1 MNQKDFM
8 RLFDAQAFRA
18 FRDVG
23 VADAALFLAAD
34 GSQSPC
40 TVLFDESVQQ
50 FGDVD
55 AGPVPVTFDRI
66 TLLLSEVTPRVGAIV
81 QIEGSGRRLKL
92 VQKLRGDAS
101 SEQWEVGNG

>member
-8 RLFDAQAFRA
+8 QRFDALTFKAFGA
-18 FRDVG
+18 TG
-23 VADAALFLAAD
+23 IADAAHFIAAD
-34 GSQSPC
+34 GTQTPC
-40 TVLFDESVQQ
+40 TVLLDESVQP

-66 TLLLSEVTPRVGAIV
+66 TLQLSEVTPRNGEIV
-81 QIEGSGRRLKL
+81 QILGSGRRLKL

-101 SEQWEVGNG
+101 MEQWEVSNG